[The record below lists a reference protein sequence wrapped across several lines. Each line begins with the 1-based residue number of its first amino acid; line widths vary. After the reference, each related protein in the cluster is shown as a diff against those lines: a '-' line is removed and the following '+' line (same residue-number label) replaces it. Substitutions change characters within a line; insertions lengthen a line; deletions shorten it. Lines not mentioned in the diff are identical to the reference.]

1 MNKAEVRALLLN
13 NDRAVERALVVL
25 FERQTEEEQSSGTTN
40 ASNRKGFSA
49 FHAKQGTYLAKWIL
63 SGKRLSGRFMEQGR
77 KMACY
82 YAGQLAEA
90 ANDRAAAKAAAD
102 LGDFSPVPRNDF
114 GEVMHSELGC
124 AEEMAIMIEILDPF
138 NNHALFNRNLAEGL
152 RA

>member
-1 MNKAEVRALLLN
+1 
-13 NDRAVERALVVL
+13 
-25 FERQTEEEQSSGTTN
+25 
-40 ASNRKGFSA
+40 
-49 FHAKQGTYLAKWIL
+49 
-63 SGKRLSGRFMEQGR
+63 MEQGR

-124 AEEMAIMIEILDPF
+124 SEEMAIMIEILDPF
-138 NNHALFNRNLAEGL
+138 NNHSLFNRNLAEGL